1 MQKCYKKGIDK
12 IGRYLYNKDK
22 KRRCTEAKG
31 DKKMTLKKML
41 EELETAEAKT
51 DRIDEAWENDYEN
64 EELEKAYMEAYKEEH
79 KAFETLVNEIVKVSC
94 GAIDNKTARMVL
106 IAKRDEVKSL
116 IARIA

>member
-1 MQKCYKKGIDK
+1 
-12 IGRYLYNKDK
+12 
-22 KRRCTEAKG
+22 
-31 DKKMTLKKML
+31 
-41 EELETAEAKT
+41 
-51 DRIDEAWENDYEN
+51 
-64 EELEKAYMEAYKEEH
+64 MEAYKEEH

>member
-1 MQKCYKKGIDK
+1 MLDN
-12 IGRYLYNKDK
+12 IGRHLYNKDK
-22 KRRCTEAKG
+22 KRRYTEAKG
-31 DKKMTLKKML
+31 DKTMTLKKML
-41 EELETAEAKT
+41 EELEAAETKT